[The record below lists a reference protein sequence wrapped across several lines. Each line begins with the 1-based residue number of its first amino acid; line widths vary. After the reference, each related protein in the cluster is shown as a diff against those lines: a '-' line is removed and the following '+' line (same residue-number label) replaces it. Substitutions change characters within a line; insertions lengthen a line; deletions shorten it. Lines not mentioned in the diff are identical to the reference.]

1 MEKENRRSKKY
12 TTEAFRRLDMDCQIE
27 YVGKMR
33 NGIPKYWCLTHKAL
47 ASDKQGNKL
56 DSCFNER
63 KENMQKCL
71 SIEENQVTSI
81 KLVFAN
87 ILENTVP
94 TIYINDEEFDGVF
107 LYQNW
112 VLDYKDLIGLLL
124 AKINHIFLQQVRC
137 SHCGHYHSDNGKFA
151 YTSHSTHLCL
161 YCGHFFR
168 VKKANIGSEL
178 AMIFSIPDVQL
189 QTKKLKIEDTCSI
202 TYDLFCGIVLVNGED
217 IDTVVVKGK
226 EFSLVTFLNNQLK
239 DLY

>member
-1 MEKENRRSKKY
+1 
-12 TTEAFRRLDMDCQIE
+12 MDCHIE

-56 DSCFNER
+56 DSCLNER
-63 KENMQKCL
+63 KENRKKSL
-71 SIEENQVTSI
+71 SIEENQVKSI

-94 TIYINDEEFDGVF
+94 TVYINDEEFDGVL
-107 LYQNW
+107 LYQNC
-112 VLDYKDLIGLLL
+112 VLDYKDFVGLLL
-124 AKINHIFLQQVRC
+124 AKINHVVLQQVRC
-137 SHCGHYHSDNGKFA
+137 SHCEHYHSDNGKFA
-151 YTSHSTHLCL
+151 YTPHSTHLCL

-178 AMIFSIPDVQL
+178 AMIFPTLDVQL
-189 QTKKLKIEDTCSI
+189 QRGKLEIEDTCSI
-202 TYDLFCGIVLVNGED
+202 TYDLFCGSVLVNGEV
-217 IDTVVVKGK
+217 IDTIVVKG
-226 EFSLVTFLNNQLK
+226 EELSLIEFLNNQLK